1 MKIEKY
7 GEGSHK
13 RRKRFFFFLIV
24 MVFFG
29 IVAGLIYY
37 AYGGSIPFTG
47 NFVNS
52 QTPKNPVSLLAD
64 LSAPSQVIDLDSGI
78 GSIEVVVTRGIPGN
92 FLHVGKQ
99 KVNLGDSKDSEIIIN
114 GFSGKISFDG
124 RSILYLNGK
133 ASEVIVNGVKTT
145 PQAGESMKVSIDE
158 DFAYSYLKMQ
168 QVFIDELSYVTS
180 GEIKVNEGKAGIEL
194 DKEEFAVGGFLGNLE
209 MQKGKLNL
217 DGMSE
222 RVSVTGILDL
232 KAG

>member
-64 LSAPSQVIDLDSGI
+64 LSAPNQAIAVDGGI
-78 GSIEVVVTRGIPGN
+78 GSMEMIVSRGIPGN

-124 RSILYLNGK
+124 RSVLYLNGK
-133 ASEVIVNGVKTT
+133 ASEVIVNGVKTI

-168 QVFIDELSYVTS
+168 QVFIDRLSYVAS
-180 GEIKVNEGKAGIEL
+180 GEIKINEGKAGIEL
-194 DKEEFAVGGFLGNLE
+194 DKEEFTLTGFLGNLE
-209 MQKGKLNL
+209 MKKGKLGL